1 MSQPGDLMVGEVCAD
16 QVMDRL
22 LERMR
27 SAEPDA
33 LRRLLTASG
42 ERQAHLFAAARAVR
56 DARFGR
62 TAIVRG
68 VIEIASACVKSCAY
82 CPMRVEA
89 GGKRFFRREDDI
101 LASVEAVREAG
112 LGVVFFQGGE
122 IAATTP
128 LMTRLIPRARSLFR
142 GDVEIMLGLGD
153 KTEQEL
159 AALRDAGA
167 DSYIL
172 KHETS
177 DPALHL
183 RMVGAP
189 IERRLSVLRNLIA
202 LGYRTGVGTIV
213 GLPGQSAASLVEDI
227 RFARSVGAAMTSASP
242 FVPAPGTPLAD
253 APAGDVETTL
263 NVIALMRLA
272 NPNAL
277 IPSVSALETRSAGGQ
292 ARALDAGA
300 NVITVNFTPQEDRAR
315 YPIYGKDRF
324 VVGLEHGLGAIEQA
338 GLEPRLG
345 AAAFAFWNEG
355 APGMKLR
362 GIQAQVAV
370 I

>member
-1 MSQPGDLMVGEVCAD
+1 MTGEVCA
-16 QVMDRL
+16 VRVLDRL
-22 LERMR
+22 LEGARR
-27 SAEPDA
+27 GESDA
-33 LRRLLTASG
+33 LLRLLTASG
-42 ERQAHLFAAARAVR
+42 ETQAQLFAAARAVR
-56 DARFGR
+56 DVRFGK
-62 TAIVRG
+62 TAVVRG

-101 LASVEAVREAG
+101 LASVAAVREAG

-128 LMTRLIPRARSLFR
+128 LMTRLIPEARALF
-142 GDVEIMLGLGD
+142 GGEVEIMLGLGD

-177 DPALHL
+177 DPALHR

-189 IERRLSVLRNLIA
+189 IERRLAVLHDLVA
-202 LGYRTGVGTIV
+202 MGYRTGVGTIV
-213 GLPGQSAASLVEDI
+213 GLPGQRAASLVDDI
-227 RFARSVGAAMTSASP
+227 RFARMVGAKMTSASP
-242 FVPAPGTPLAD
+242 FVPAPATPLAD
-253 APAGDVETTL
+253 APAGDVDLTL

-272 NPNAL
+272 NPDAL
-277 IPSVSALETRSAGGQ
+277 IPSVSALEKRATGGQ

-300 NVITVNFTPQEDRAR
+300 NVITVNFTPLEDRAR

-338 GLEPRLG
+338 GLRPRFG
-345 AAAFAFWNEG
+345 AEAFAFWG
-355 APGMKLR
+355 AGVPPTEER
-362 GIQAQVAV
+362 RVAAPAW
-370 I
+370 